1 MVAMVLLPAAG
12 LKLLPMK
19 FLERYMHAVAGF
31 TILACGLGMVFL
43 GL

>member
-1 MVAMVLLPAAG
+1 LAG
-12 LKLLPMK
+12 LKVLPMK